1 MRSILFSTALIA
13 GVVWAGLVPAKA
25 GPKPMLGVG
34 DSNVQVAPVEKVGYR
49 RRRYYRRYGYGYPAP
64 YAYYPPAYGYYPP
77 AYGYY
82 PPRYPYYAPYGY
94 RYYQPY
100 YAPY

>member
-1 MRSILFSTALIA
+1 MRTVLICSAVIACVVCA
-13 GVVWAGLVPAKA
+13 GSMPAKA
-25 GPKPMLGVG
+25 MPPPVLGIG
-34 DSNVQVAPVEKVGYR
+34 NSNYHVTPVEKVGYR
-49 RRRYYRRYGYGYPAP
+49 RRYYRGYGYGYQAP

-82 PPRYPYYAPYGY
+82 PAYRYPYYAPY

>member
-1 MRSILFSTALIA
+1 MRPVLFSTVAIA
-13 GVVWAGLVPAKA
+13 GILLAGIVPAKA
-25 GPKPMLGVG
+25 APQPMLGIG
-34 DSNVQVAPVEKVGYR
+34 DSNVQVAPVEKIVYW
-49 RRRYYRRYGYGYPAP
+49 RRYYRRYGYPAP

-77 AYGYY
+77 PYGYY
-82 PPRYPYYAPYGY
+82 APRYPYYAPYGY

>member
-1 MRSILFSTALIA
+1 MRTVLFSTAVIA
-13 GVVWAGLVPAKA
+13 GVVWAGVAKA
-25 GPKPMLGVG
+25 GPQPMPAIG
-34 DSNVQVAPVEKVGYR
+34 DSNVQVASVEKVGYW
-49 RRRYYRRYGYGYPAP
+49 RRRYYRRYEYGYP

-82 PPRYPYYAPYGY
+82 PPRYLYYAPYGY